1 MLLAAL
7 LVTALIAVNA
17 FYVGTEFALV
27 SLRKGRIR
35 QRAQEGS
42 LPARLLLP
50 IVTDRNALYRS
61 LAACQVGITTS
72 SLVLGACLQA
82 WSARALGPRVEGWGI
97 AGSVASQSVA
107 IGLALTAVTFLQVLL
122 GETVPKSVALRDPMR
137 WALASVVPLRGSE
150 MLFAAFI
157 VVLNG
162 SARTILRW
170 GGVRT
175 DARHGPRSAAE
186 IGLVVTESARV
197 GAVGR
202 ELRDGIH
209 NALRFATRT
218 ARDVMVPRV
227 RVRGVPEEVT
237 IDELRR
243 IVREANHT
251 RLPVYRGSLDAIV
264 GFVHAKEVLL
274 KTTGDGPPPSLAEMT
289 RPVLAVP
296 WSAKAGDLF
305 DRMRQAKAT
314 FAVVLDEH
322 GGTQGIVTLE
332 DLVEEVLGDFE
343 GEFDRE
349 RPRPEM
355 LPDGRIVLRGEDLL
369 MEVNARYG
377 LRLHSESAHTLGGLV
392 MEKLGRI
399 ARPGDRVIVGT
410 AAIEV
415 ERMVGKRIETVLAIP
430 AAAGDDQVGGGR

>member
-1 MLLAAL
+1 LLLAAL
-7 LVTALIAVNA
+7 LAVALVVVTA

-27 SLRKGRIR
+27 SLRKGRVR
-35 QRAQEGS
+35 QLAQEGS

-50 IVTDRNALYRS
+50 IVTDSAALYRS
-61 LAACQVGITTS
+61 LAACQVGITGS
-72 SLVLGACLQA
+72 SLVLGALLQV
-82 WSARALGPRVEGWGI
+82 WSARTLAPIVARWGVT
-97 AGSVASQSVA
+97 GTVASETAA
-107 IGLALTAVTFLQVLL
+107 IAIALVGVTFVQILL
-122 GETVPKSVALRDPMR
+122 GEMLPKSVALRNPIR
-137 WALASVVPLRGSE
+137 WALVAAIPLRASE
-150 MLFAAFI
+150 SVFAGFI
-157 VVLNG
+157 AVLNG
-162 SARTILRW
+162 SARAVLRL
-170 GGVRT
+170 GGLRPGE
-175 DARHGPRSAAE
+175 RHGLRSPAE

-227 RVRGVPEEVT
+227 RVRGVPENVPIE
-237 IDELRR
+237 DLRR
-243 IVREANHT
+243 ILREADHT

-274 KTTGDGPPPSLAEMT
+274 KTTGAGPAPSLAEMT
-289 RPVLAVP
+289 RPVLAAP
-296 WSAKAGDLF
+296 WSAKAGELF
-305 DRMRQAKAT
+305 DRMRHAKAT
-314 FAVVLDEH
+314 LAVVLDEH
-322 GGTQGIVTLE
+322 GGTEGIVTLE

-355 LPDGRIVLRGEDLL
+355 LPDGRLVLRGETMLT
-369 MEVNARYG
+369 EVNDRYG
-377 LRLHSESAHTLGGLV
+377 LRLRAETAHSMGGLV

-399 ARPGDRVIVGT
+399 ARPGDRVVVGT

-415 ERMVGKRIETVLAIP
+415 ERMVGRRIETVIAIP
-430 AAAGDDQVGGGR
+430 IAADEQVAEGGR

>member
-1 MLLAAL
+1 LLLAAA
-7 LVTALIAVNA
+7 LVAALIAVNA

-35 QRAQEGS
+35 QLAQEGS
-42 LPARLLLP
+42 VRARLLLP
-50 IVTDRNALYRS
+50 IVTDSNALYRS

-72 SLVLGACLQA
+72 SLVLGAFLQV
-82 WSARALGPRVEGWGI
+82 WSARALEPHLEGWGI
-97 AGSVASQSVA
+97 GASVASQSA
-107 IGLALTAVTFLQVLL
+107 ALGLALAAVTFLQVLL

-137 WALASVVPLRGSE
+137 WALASALPLRGSE
-150 MLFAAFI
+150 LLFAGFI
-157 VVLNG
+157 AILNG
-162 SARTILRW
+162 SARGILRW
-170 GGVRT
+170 FGVRT
-175 DARHGPRSAAE
+175 GDRHGLRSPAE

-227 RVRGVPEEVT
+227 RVRGVPENVP

-243 IVREANHT
+243 ILREANHT

-274 KTTGDGPPPSLAEMT
+274 KTTGGGPPLTLAEMT
-289 RPVLAVP
+289 RPVLAAP

-305 DRMRQAKAT
+305 DRMRQARAT
-314 FAVVLDEH
+314 LAVVLDEH
-322 GGTQGIVTLE
+322 GGTEGIVTLE

-349 RPRPEM
+349 RQRPEM
-355 LPDGRIVLRGEDLL
+355 LPDGRIILRGEDLVA
-369 MEVNARYG
+369 EVNDRYG
-377 LRLHSESAHTLGGLV
+377 LRLHAETAHTLGGLV
-392 MEKLGRI
+392 MEKLGRV
-399 ARPGDRVIVGT
+399 ARPHDRVVVGT

-415 ERMVGKRIETVLAIP
+415 ERMVGRRIETVIAIP
-430 AAAGDDQVGGGR
+430 VVPGVDAEGKAR

>member
-1 MLLAAL
+1 
-7 LVTALIAVNA
+7 
-17 FYVGTEFALV
+17 
-27 SLRKGRIR
+27 
-35 QRAQEGS
+35 
-42 LPARLLLP
+42 
-50 IVTDRNALYRS
+50 
-61 LAACQVGITTS
+61 
-72 SLVLGACLQA
+72 
-82 WSARALGPRVEGWGI
+82 
-97 AGSVASQSVA
+97 
-107 IGLALTAVTFLQVLL
+107 
-122 GETVPKSVALRDPMR
+122 MR
-137 WALASVVPLRGSE
+137 WALAAVVPLRGSE
-150 MLFAAFI
+150 LLFASFI
-157 VVLNG
+157 AVLNG

-170 GGVRT
+170 VGVRT
-175 DARHGPRSAAE
+175 GERHGLRSPAE

-202 ELRDGIH
+202 DLRDGIH

-227 RVRGVPEEVT
+227 RVRGVPEDVP
-237 IDELRR
+237 IADLRR
-243 IVREANHT
+243 ILREADHT

-274 KTTGDGPPPSLAEMT
+274 KTTGDGPFPPLSEMT

-314 FAVVLDEH
+314 LAVVLDEH

-369 MEVNARYG
+369 TEVNARYG
-377 LRLHSESAHTLGGLV
+377 LRLHAETAHTLGGLV

-399 ARPGDRVIVGT
+399 ARPGDRVVVGT
-410 AAIEV
+410 AAIQV
-415 ERMVGKRIETVLAIP
+415 ERMVGRRIETVIAIP
-430 AAAGDDQVGGGR
+430 VAPGEDQAGGGP